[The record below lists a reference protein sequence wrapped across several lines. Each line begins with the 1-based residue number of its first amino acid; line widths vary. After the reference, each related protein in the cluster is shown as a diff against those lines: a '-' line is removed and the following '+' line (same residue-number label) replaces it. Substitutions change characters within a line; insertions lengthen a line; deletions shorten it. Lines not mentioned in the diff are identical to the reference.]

1 MADGRYEN
9 ECHTE
14 FDEKCETRYEEKC
27 ETKYETVNEQVDP
40 HCNFHYLE
48 KTLNRSHHH
57 HAYLK
62 QVCNPQYD
70 TQCKTVQDEK
80 CEIRSVPFQS
90 FQRC

>member
-1 MADGRYEN
+1 MPDGRYEN

-48 KTLNRSHHH
+48 KTL
-57 HAYLK
+57 
-62 QVCNPQYD
+62 
-70 TQCKTVQDEK
+70 
-80 CEIRSVPFQS
+80 
-90 FQRC
+90 